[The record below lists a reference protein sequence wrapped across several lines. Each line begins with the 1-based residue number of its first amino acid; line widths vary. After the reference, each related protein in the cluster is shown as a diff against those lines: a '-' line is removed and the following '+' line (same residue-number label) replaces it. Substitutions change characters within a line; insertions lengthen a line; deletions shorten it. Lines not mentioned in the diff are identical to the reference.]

1 MDIRRLAALAALLL
15 SLAPPPA
22 GAQNRPVPV
31 VSVFGEASV
40 DVTPDVAIVSAG
52 VTSQGKTAREANDAN
67 GRLMEP
73 VIAALRVG
81 GTREDDIQTARISIQ
96 PLHDPNR
103 STTGRIVAFQASN
116 QVTVKVRDVT
126 KVPDVID
133 RLLGA
138 GANTL
143 SGVEFLIGDPSTAM
157 DQARAQAIADAKRKA
172 EIYAKAIGA
181 QLGRPVSIGEEA
193 QSPRFLRSAAP
204 AMAAA
209 TTPVAL
215 GEETLRVSVTVTY
228 ELQY

>member
-1 MDIRRLAALAALLL
+1 MNIRRLAVVAALL
-15 SLAPPPA
+15 SFAPPPA
-22 GAQNRPVPV
+22 AAQTRPVPI
-31 VSVFGEASV
+31 VSVVGEASV

-52 VTSQGKTAREANDAN
+52 VTSQGKTAREASDAN
-67 GRLMEP
+67 GRVMEP

-81 GTREDDIQTARISIQ
+81 GFHESDIQTARISIQ

-103 STTGRIVAFQASN
+103 STAGRIVAFQASN

-126 KVPDVID
+126 KVSDVID

-143 SGVEFLIGDPSTAM
+143 SGVEFLVTDPSMAM
-157 DQARAQAIADAKRKA
+157 DQARAQAIADAERKA
-172 EIYAKAIGA
+172 KIYAKAIGA

-193 QSPRFLRSAAP
+193 QSPRFLRSAA
-204 AMAAA
+204 AMATA
-209 TTPVAL
+209 TTPVAI

>member
-1 MDIRRLAALAALLL
+1 MDIRRLAAGAALLL
-15 SLAPPPA
+15 SLVPPPA

-31 VSVFGEASV
+31 VSVVGEASV
-40 DVTPDVAIVSAG
+40 EVTPDVAIVSAG
-52 VTSQGKTAREANDAN
+52 VTSQGKTAREASDAN

-81 GTREDDIQTARISIQ
+81 GIRADDIQTARISIQ

-103 STTGRIVAFQASN
+103 STAGRIVAFQASN
-116 QVTVKVRDVT
+116 QVTVKLRDVT
-126 KVPDVID
+126 KVSDVID

-143 SGVEFLIGDPSTAM
+143 SGVEFLVADPSVAT

-181 QLGRPVSIGEEA
+181 QLGRPVSVAEEA

-209 TTPVAL
+209 TTPVAP